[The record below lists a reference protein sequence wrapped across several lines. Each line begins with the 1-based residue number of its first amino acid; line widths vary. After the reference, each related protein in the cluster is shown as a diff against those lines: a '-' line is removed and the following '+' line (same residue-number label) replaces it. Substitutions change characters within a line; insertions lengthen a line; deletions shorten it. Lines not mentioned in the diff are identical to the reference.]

1 MKNVIVSA
9 LSLLLIMTLGLE
21 SAEAKSRAQNKREKM
36 DAIAQDAL
44 KVITTN
50 REHAQQLYDQAYGYA
65 VFDNLKISFFFSGGG
80 GHGVAVEKASG
91 NRTYMNMGTGGLNIG
106 LGAQKYQVI
115 FLFEDKATFDDF
127 VNKGWQAEAN
137 ANAVAGNKGLN
148 AESSAGAAGA
158 NVEAVFENGM
168 ALYQIT
174 DAGLMLQADIAG
186 TKFWKNKKLNN
197 ND

>member
-1 MKNVIVSA
+1 MRKAAILCTTIA
-9 LSLLLIMTLGLE
+9 IALTLSLET
-21 SAEAKSRAQNKREKM
+21 AEAKSKAQTKREKI
-36 DAIAQDAL
+36 DAAAKDAL
-44 KVITTN
+44 NVVLTN
-50 REHAQQLYDQAYGYA
+50 RAKAKQLYDKAYGYA
-65 VFDNLKISFFFSGGG
+65 VFDNLKISLIISGGG
-80 GHGVAVEKASG
+80 GRGVAVDKSSG
-91 NRTYMNMGTGGLNIG
+91 KRTYMNMGTGGLNIG
-106 LGAQKYQVI
+106 LGAQKYQVV

-197 ND
+197 NK

>member
-1 MKNVIVSA
+1 MRTALIAALAMAIV
-9 LSLLLIMTLGLE
+9 MTTGIGTV
-21 SAEAKSRAQNKREKM
+21 EAKSKEQTKREKI
-36 DAIAQDAL
+36 DAVAKDAL
-44 KVITTN
+44 NVVLTN
-50 REHAQQLYDQAYGYA
+50 REKAQQLYDKAYGYA
-65 VFDNLKISFFFSGGG
+65 VFDNLKISFIISGGG
-80 GHGVAVEKASG
+80 GRGVAVEKASG

-115 FLFEDKATFDDF
+115 FLFEDKATFEDF

-186 TKFWKNKKLNN
+186 TKF
-197 ND
+197 